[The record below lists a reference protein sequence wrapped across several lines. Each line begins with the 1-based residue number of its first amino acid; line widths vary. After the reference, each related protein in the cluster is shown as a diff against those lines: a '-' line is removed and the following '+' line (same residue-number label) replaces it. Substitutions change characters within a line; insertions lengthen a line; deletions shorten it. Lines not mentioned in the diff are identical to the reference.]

1 MFKKH
6 QNDHMA
12 IASQLGTLR
21 VDLDITLEQILKDSK
36 QECKVDW
43 YGIYSFGQYLSTC
56 KPVPTLKGKVDLL
69 MSKLEALEQYL
80 KVSYQEPKTL
90 NVKGEYTKK

>member
-36 QECKVDW
+36 QECEID
-43 YGIYSFGQYLSTC
+43 YFGTLGHGAYYTTC
-56 KPVPTLKGKVDLL
+56 KTIPTLKGKVDLL